1 MTYLDIEGL
10 TDQVK
15 RILTSVKIV
24 SFFGIMTWVSSM
36 PPGTL

>member
-1 MTYLDIEGL
+1 MTFLDIEGL
-10 TDQVK
+10 IDQL

-24 SFFGIMTWVSSM
+24 SFFGIMTCVSSM